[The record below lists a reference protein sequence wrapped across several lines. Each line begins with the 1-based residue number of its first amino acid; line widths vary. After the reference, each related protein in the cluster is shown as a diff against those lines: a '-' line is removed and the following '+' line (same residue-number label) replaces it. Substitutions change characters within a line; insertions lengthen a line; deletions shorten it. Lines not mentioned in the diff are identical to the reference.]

1 MLASILALW
10 KVCKAV
16 TFKPFELRLAEKCSR
31 KRTGALA
38 RAGLAAHR
46 VGKDNHLGERF
57 MAEWPA
63 MSIAEA
69 HALLTAPGQILE
81 METVLIEGRPVRA
94 WKNAPPTL
102 AHVFAVGRGHGSR
115 IFLVNEDE
123 RVSFEAFARA
133 TLQLAEHWRGQ
144 GIDKGDRVAVIMRNL
159 PEWPVA
165 FFAASLCGAIVTPLN
180 AWWTGAELEF
190 ALADSGTRF
199 VAIDGERLSRL
210 AGHLDALPEIERIL
224 VARGDGQETA
234 DPRVA
239 ALEGVIGSP
248 HGWAALQDRALGE
261 ISLLPEDEATL
272 FYTSGTTGKPKGALG
287 THRNIVSNIM
297 ASACSGARAYLRR
310 GEMPPLPNADAPQK
324 ATLLSVPFFH
334 ATGCHAVLSPSLF
347 AGAKLVLMRKWE
359 PLEAMRLIEAER
371 VTGCGGVPTIAWQII
386 EHPERARFD
395 LSSLESVSYGGAP
408 SAPELVR
415 QIKAVFPKAQPGN
428 GWGMTETSATFTSHI
443 GEDYE
448 QRPDSCGP
456 AVPVCDLQV
465 RDSEGR
471 VLPPGSVGELYGY
484 GPNVVKGY
492 WRRPEANA
500 ETFVDGWVRTG
511 DLARLDEEGF
521 CFILDRAK
529 DMLIRGGE
537 NIYCV
542 EVESAL
548 YEHPA
553 VMDAAIVGRPHR
565 TLGEEPV
572 AFVTLTPGTNA
583 NEAELQAFVAARLA
597 GFKVPVAVV
606 LMDEPLPRNAN
617 GKILKRDLKALLEN

>member
-1 MLASILALW
+1 M
-10 KVCKAV
+10 
-16 TFKPFELRLAEKCSR
+16 
-31 KRTGALA
+31 
-38 RAGLAAHR
+38 AA
-46 VGKDNHLGERF
+46 
-57 MAEWPA
+57 WPA
-63 MSIAEA
+63 MSIADA
-69 HALLTAPGQILE
+69 HAALTAPGQMLE
-81 METVLIEGRPVRA
+81 IETVIIEGRPVKA
-94 WKNAPPTL
+94 WKHAPPSL
-102 AHVFAVGRGHGSR
+102 AHVFAAGRGHGEK

-133 TLQLAEHWRGQ
+133 TLQLAEHFKGL
-144 GIDKGDRVAVIMRNL
+144 GLAKGDRVAVIMRNL

-165 FFAASLCGAIVTPLN
+165 FFAAALCGAIVTPLN

-190 ALADSGTRF
+190 ALGDSGTRF
-199 VAIDGERLSRL
+199 VVIDGERLSRL
-210 AGHLDALPEIERIL
+210 SEHLGSLPGIEAVL

-234 DPRVA
+234 DPRVS
-239 ALEGVIGSP
+239 ALEDVIGTP
-248 HGWAALQDRALGE
+248 HGWAALPDRALGD
-261 ISLLPEDEATL
+261 ITLHPEDEATL

-310 GEMPPLPNADAPQK
+310 GEMPPVPDPAGPQK

-386 EHPERARFD
+386 EHPERHRFD
-395 LSSLESVSYGGAP
+395 LSSLETVSYGGAP

-415 QIKAVFPKAQPGN
+415 QIKAVFPKAMPGN
-428 GWGMTETSATFTSHI
+428 GWGMTETSATFTSHV

-448 QRPDSCGP
+448 HRPDSCGP
-456 AVPVCDLQV
+456 AVPVCELQV
-465 RDSEGR
+465 RDPEGR
-471 VLPPGSVGELYGY
+471 VLPPGAVGELFGY
-484 GPNVVKGY
+484 GPNVVKSY
-492 WRRPEANA
+492 WNRPEANA

-553 VMDAAIVGRPHR
+553 VMDAALVGRPHR

-572 AFVTLTPGTNA
+572 AFVTLSPGTHA
-583 NEAELQAFVAARLA
+583 TPQELQAHVAARLA
-597 GFKVPVAVV
+597 AFKVPVAVM
-606 LMDEPLPRNAN
+606 LQAEPLPRNAN
-617 GKILKRDLKALLEN
+617 GKILKRDLKALLEA